1 MPDHMA
7 HQIRLEHG
15 TVYVMSLNTSNDVV
29 LKSLERS
36 EQNLIGKRKFTNF
49 AAKQV
54 YDCMAPQLSGK
65 TVCLLRYSQQAAN
78 QKAPRFEFQFV
89 HEDQDQ
95 Q

>member
-15 TVYVMSLNTSNDVV
+15 TVYVMSLNTSNDIV
-29 LKSLERS
+29 LKSRGHS
-36 EQNLIGKRKFTNF
+36 KQNLIGKRKFTNF

-54 YDCMAPQLSGK
+54 YDCMAPKLSGNA
-65 TVCLLRYSQQAAN
+65 VCLLRYSQQVGD

-89 HEDQDQ
+89 NEDQDQ